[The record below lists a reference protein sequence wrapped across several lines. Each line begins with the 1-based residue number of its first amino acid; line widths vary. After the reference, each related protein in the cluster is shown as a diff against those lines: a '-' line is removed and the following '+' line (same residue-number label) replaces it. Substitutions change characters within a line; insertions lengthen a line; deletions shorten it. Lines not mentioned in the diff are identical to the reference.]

1 MPGLTSCLL
10 LTLSVLRPQVT
21 GLEIMQKVEAQP
33 EPSDVIS
40 TTVMTMTK
48 ITKTKERSR
57 SREIE
62 SFQKSFQEGP
72 FVSKSLIRFT
82 KPADVKGTGF
92 LSWDYREAGK
102 YDDQWLYLPELG
114 KAKRVQLGQKSG
126 RFMGTDFTYGD
137 LAGRSIE
144 DDRFSLLGR
153 EIVFGSDCY
162 RIEAFPRE
170 DKPSYSK
177 RIIWVDAERWVV
189 RKVEFYDLKGRLLKI
204 LTVPEMRKD
213 GQYWT
218 IVKMVMENVRKPHRT
233 ALETVEIEYDTGMSE
248 DRLLVKSLKRL

>member
-1 MPGLTSCLL
+1 MHRLAVCLVL
-10 LTLSVLRPQVT
+10 ILSLLRPQVT

-33 EPSDVIS
+33 EPGDVVS

-57 SREIE
+57 SREIK
-62 SFQKSFQEGP
+62 SFQKSFQEGR

-114 KAKRVQLGQKSG
+114 KVKRVQVGQKSG
-126 RFMGTDFTYGD
+126 RFMGTDFTYED
-137 LAGRSIE
+137 LAERSIE
-144 DDRFSLLGR
+144 EDRFSLLGR
-153 EIVFGSDCY
+153 EVVLGSDCH
-162 RIEAFPRE
+162 RIEALPKE
-170 DKPSYSK
+170 EKPSYSK

-189 RKVEFYDLKGRLLKI
+189 RKMEFYDLKGRLLKI
-204 LTVPEMRKD
+204 LAVPEIRKD
-213 GQYWT
+213 GPYWT
-218 IVKMVMENVRKPHRT
+218 IVKMIMENVRKPHRT
-233 ALETVEIEYDTGMSE
+233 TLETIQIEYDTGMSE
-248 DRLLVKSLKRL
+248 DRLLVKSLKRF